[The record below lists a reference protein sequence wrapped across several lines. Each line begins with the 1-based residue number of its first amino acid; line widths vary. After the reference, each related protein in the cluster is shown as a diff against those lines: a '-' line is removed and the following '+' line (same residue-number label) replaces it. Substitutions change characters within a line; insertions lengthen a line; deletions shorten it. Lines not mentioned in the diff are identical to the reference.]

1 MFIIEMHILL
11 NMFLNVIVISCEIIL
26 LYILKLEG
34 LNVIEAEARIVFKLV
49 FKLNLDFQNNSVN
62 ILLQKLNQV

>member
-1 MFIIEMHILL
+1 MF
-11 NMFLNVIVISCEIIL
+11 
-26 LYILKLEG
+26 KG